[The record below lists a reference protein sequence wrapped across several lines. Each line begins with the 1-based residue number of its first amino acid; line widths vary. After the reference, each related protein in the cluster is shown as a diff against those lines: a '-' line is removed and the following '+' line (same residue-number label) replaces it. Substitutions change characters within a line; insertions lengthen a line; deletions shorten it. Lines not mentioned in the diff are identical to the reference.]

1 MSTPQE
7 KLAQAEDAL
16 HQLMLGKATVTLSYG
31 ERRVEYTQADR
42 AALQTYVSQLRRQVA
57 GLKPRRGRITYMVP
71 H

>member
-7 KLAQAEDAL
+7 KLAQAEEAL

-31 ERRVEYTQADR
+31 ERRVDYTQADR
-42 AALQTYVSQLRRQVA
+42 AALQTYIAQLQRQVA
-57 GLKPRRGRITYMVP
+57 GRPARRGRLTYMVP